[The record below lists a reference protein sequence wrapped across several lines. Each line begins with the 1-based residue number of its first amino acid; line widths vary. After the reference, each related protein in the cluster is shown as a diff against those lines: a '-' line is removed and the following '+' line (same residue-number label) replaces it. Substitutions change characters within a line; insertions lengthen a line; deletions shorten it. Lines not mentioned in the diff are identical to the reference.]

1 MRTSVKLSI
10 TLIAVA
16 GMMAVQAGAASE
28 EPGWLA
34 PSIGPISPSLHFN
47 GAIGD
52 SSGDPEGLAVG
63 HHDPTRED
71 GTVQGIEAGL
81 SLRLGMLQGFA
92 THSFHYGAD
101 EEWESEWEEAFL
113 KLKDLP
119 GGLEVRGG
127 RMLARFGR
135 HNTRHLH
142 SWDFVDMPL
151 VWGRFLGD
159 DGLITDGGDVTWL
172 KQGVGRT
179 YGVTVAYGDAKTH
192 EHGHDEHE
200 EEEEEHHDHEEHA
213 EAMSFVDDVI
223 SGRVFGRYEQ
233 DESRSFEA
241 GLSAALGEAEAGEDI
256 AVYGADFAYTWQ
268 EAGVA
273 ATDRSLTWLTEILYR
288 DIGEGDEHHD
298 QDHEEEH
305 SEDSALG
312 LYSQLVFT
320 PGRALDVALRVGYVD
335 DIERLRVSPAVTY
348 YPDPYRRTSVRLQV
362 NHDELDGPHEE
373 QTVWLQVGA
382 SWGGAEVR

>member
-1 MRTSVKLSI
+1 M
-10 TLIAVA
+10 
-16 GMMAVQAGAASE
+16 
-28 EPGWLA
+28 
-34 PSIGPISPSLHFN
+34 
-47 GAIGD
+47 
-52 SSGDPEGLAVG
+52 
-63 HHDPTRED
+63 
-71 GTVQGIEAGL
+71 
-81 SLRLGMLQGFA
+81 
-92 THSFHYGAD
+92 
-101 EEWESEWEEAFL
+101 
-113 KLKDLP
+113 
-119 GGLEVRGG
+119 
-127 RMLARFGR
+127 
-135 HNTRHLH
+135 
-142 SWDFVDMPL
+142 
-151 VWGRFLGD
+151 
-159 DGLITDGGDVTWL
+159 
-172 KQGVGRT
+172 
-179 YGVTVAYGDAKTH
+179 
-192 EHGHDEHE
+192 
-200 EEEEEHHDHEEHA
+200 
-213 EAMSFVDDVI
+213 
-223 SGRVFGRYEQ
+223 FGRYEQ